1 MFGDCF
7 SARPP
12 FLSRSSESAH
22 ACSLADEMPCD
33 GLRPR
38 WAPRAPVPA
47 PQAPP
52 YPLPP
57 RTSLSKDLT
66 LLSQ

>member
-12 FLSRSSESAH
+12 FLLQSSESAH
-22 ACSLADEMPCD
+22 ACSLSDVMPCD

-38 WAPRAPVPA
+38 WAPRAPVPT

-52 YPLPP
+52 YPLP
-57 RTSLSKDLT
+57 LAHH
-66 LLSQ
+66 